1 MKRLCFYRQKNTSET
16 KIERSL
22 AKNKKTKKK
31 QEKLWVIEVEQGAYV
46 LTQKYI
52 YTNSNK

>member
-16 KIERSL
+16 KIESNL

-52 YTNSNK
+52 YKLE